1 MKLFPKAKDERVVA
15 EINHIYKIG
24 FHVLSF
30 GILVD
35 IILQAVGIR
44 FEGTTMGDS
53 SINLLEFAVV
63 MLSWILCTVLMGR
76 KGMMDDNAYAEA
88 DRYPWKHYLVQ
99 GILAGAGTAVAVWLI
114 QFFSGAAWASRSA
127 PYILLVLVSQMVFM
141 VPVVTVLV
149 LLITCVSFRYARHR
163 RRKSEQS
170 MEEDE

>member
-1 MKLFPKAKDERVVA
+1 
-15 EINHIYKIG
+15 
-24 FHVLSF
+24 
-30 GILVD
+30 
-35 IILQAVGIR
+35 
-44 FEGTTMGDS
+44 
-53 SINLLEFAVV
+53 
-63 MLSWILCTVLMGR
+63 MGR

-114 QFFSGAAWASRSA
+114 QFFSGAAWASMSA

-149 LLITCVSFRYARHR
+149 LLITCVSFCYARHR